1 MEPRV
6 FLELQLRWYR
16 EDRQRLERVPP
27 RLISV
32 MRERKQLLDER
43 IASVEK
49 RLGVQLS
56 DSDSS
61 QVGEFLGVNRWHLP

>member
-1 MEPRV
+1 MEPSA

-32 MRERKQLLDER
+32 VRERKQLLDER

-49 RLGVQLS
+49 RLGVQLAES
-56 DSDSS
+56 ASS
-61 QVGEFLGVNRWHLP
+61 